1 MAKKVKDLTRTEKEE
16 MQRFLM
22 KTLTL
27 GTKARTLQYN
37 HQANVKAHMLAKS
50 NAKVIRNGLSFFKQV
65 VKRFSGLKGDLLVTG
80 IFID

>member
-37 HQANVKAHMLAKS
+37 HQANVKAHML
-50 NAKVIRNGLSFFKQV
+50 L
-65 VKRFSGLKGDLLVTG
+65 
-80 IFID
+80 